1 MYVYLRRCFPAM
13 LLLVAGLVWV
23 SVGICNEL
31 PVVNTAISDDETE
44 VNSIERQLKMALEM
58 SDTTR
63 AYQSIKEGLARSAQ
77 IGNEVLVFRAH
88 LALGRAAYSVGNYSK
103 ALTSFDVALEMAISS
118 KNWGGVSE
126 AFYFK
131 ALVYDK
137 LNNEAKLLSSIK
149 GSVEYIDDIRDD
161 SLSLVV
167 SSYIGRVF
175 FNHRQFKN
183 AYEISLK
190 GLSFCK
196 TDKQAAQ
203 KANFLNFL
211 GAVCDEWGLLLPAL
225 EFYQKS
231 ESEARK
237 SGDVSLLSMAY
248 NNTGLLYKKLHRYE
262 EALGYLNK
270 SLAIDRKLN
279 DTIGLSGVY
288 NNLGILWL
296 EKGAYDKALMYMQ
309 LSYNLVKS
317 SGDSSLISTAYNNFG
332 DIYFAMGKVKQA
344 YFYANLSVEI
354 DQRGHF
360 EPDLARSLQTRA
372 RILTSYG
379 RYKEAL
385 LDFRKSEKLCLNNRL
400 TEDLAE
406 LYKEMSNLY
415 HSIGNHALAF
425 DFLLKNNAFLDTLFN
440 ERLMNQL
447 VWMSVEKSM
456 VEKQNEI
463 EGLKVESRQ
472 NEQELVE
479 KQQLIFRQKIFQHSL
494 ILAIVIAVVFMV
506 LLIRSL
512 RRIKLFTMKLK
523 LQNVDIDHQ
532 KMQLQE
538 AIEKGKEADR
548 LKDNFLAT
556 MNHELRTPLNG
567 IIGFA
572 EILENEIADEL
583 HKEMA
588 QSINQSGSRLMTTL
602 NGLLNLSQVERN
614 MVEVN
619 YTIFSLTEMVITV
632 VDRHRSEAKDK
643 GLELNLQLPGNPI
656 RVSSDETLIE
666 RVIDNLVDNAI
677 KYTIEGSIVVSVS
690 DYKSAL
696 GYQAIIKVKDTG
708 IGIDTENLELIF
720 QQFRQVSEG
729 LVREFEGTGLG
740 LSLCRSYLTLLGGD
754 LKVSSRKGGG
764 SEFTAILSALWED
777 VEKPQGRF
785 VRRQIS
791 SEAMS
796 TQDSDLKLVLLVEDD
811 DINREFALYTLS
823 GYYNVVVATTA
834 PMAINL
840 AEKYHFEA
848 LLLDINLGRE
858 MSGVEVL
865 QAIRGMEGYQTVPA
879 TAVTAN
885 ALKGERERLLKRG
898 FNYYLPK
905 PYSRKELLALMKLML
920 PD

>member
-1 MYVYLRRCFPAM
+1 M
-13 LLLVAGLVWV
+13 LLLAAGLVWG

-31 PVVNTAISDDETE
+31 PVVNTAIGDVENEIS
-44 VNSIERQLKMALEM
+44 SIEMQLKLALEM
-58 SDTTR
+58 SDTIH

-77 IGNEVLVFRAH
+77 IGNEDLVFRAH
-88 LALGRAAYSVGNYSK
+88 IALGRAAYSYGNYSK
-103 ALTSFDVALEMAISS
+103 ALTSIDMALEMAISS

-126 AFYFK
+126 AFYLK
-131 ALVYDK
+131 ALVYAK
-137 LNNEAKLLSSIK
+137 LNNDTKLLSSIK
-149 GSVEYIDDIRDD
+149 GAAEYIDDIRDD

-167 SSYIGRVF
+167 TSYITRVF
-175 FNHRQFKN
+175 FDHRQFKS
-183 AYEISLK
+183 AYETSLK

-196 TDKQAAQ
+196 DERHAAQ

-231 ESEARK
+231 ENEAKK
-237 SGDVSLLSMAY
+237 SGDVTLLSMSY
-248 NNTGLLYKKLHRYE
+248 NNSGLLYKKLHRFDE
-262 EALGYLNK
+262 SLGYLMK
-270 SLAIDRKLN
+270 SLAIDRQLE

-296 EKGAYDKALMYMQ
+296 EKGVYDKALMYMQ
-309 LSYNLVKS
+309 LSYNMVKNS
-317 SGDSSLISTAYNNFG
+317 DDSSLISTAYNNFG

-344 YFYANLSVEI
+344 YYYANLSVEI
-354 DQRGHF
+354 DQRGQY
-360 EPDLARSLQTRA
+360 EPDLSRSLQTRA
-372 RILTSYG
+372 RILSRLG
-379 RYKEAL
+379 RYNEAL
-385 LDFRKSEKLCLNNRL
+385 ADFQRSEKLCLNNKL

-415 HSIGNHALAF
+415 HSMGNHALAF
-425 DFLLKNNAFLDTLFN
+425 DYLQKNNAFLDSIFN
-440 ERLMNQL
+440 ERLVNQS
-447 VWMSVEKSM
+447 VWISVEKSM

-463 EGLKVESRQ
+463 EGLRIESKQ

-479 KQQLIFRQKIFQHSL
+479 KQKLILRQKIFQYSL
-494 ILAIVIAVVFMV
+494 ILAIVIAMLFMV

-512 RRIKLFTMKLK
+512 SRIKLFTMKLK

-548 LKDNFLAT
+548 LKDNFLAA

-572 EILENEIADEL
+572 EILENEIEDEL
-583 HKEMA
+583 HREMA

-619 YTIFSLTEMVITV
+619 YTIFSLTDMVTSV
-632 VDRHRSEAKDK
+632 VDRHRNEAKEK
-643 GLELNLQLPGNPI
+643 GLELDLQLSVNSI

-677 KYTIEGSIVVSVS
+677 KYTNEGNIIVSVS
-690 DYKSAL
+690 DSKSAL
-696 GYQAIIKVKDTG
+696 GYQAIVKVKDTG

-754 LKVSSRKGGG
+754 LKVSSRKGVG

-785 VRRQIS
+785 ARRQLT
-791 SEAMS
+791 SES
-796 TQDSDLKLVLLVEDD
+796 LLNQGELKLVLLVEDD

-865 QAIRGMEGYQTVPA
+865 QAIRGMEGYQSVPA

-885 ALKGERERLLKRG
+885 ALKGERERLLSRG

-920 PD
+920 PEKE